1 MHSDGQSCA
10 HERYGRNGQGA
21 PHCVSQW
28 SKGIATATATAAV
41 TAAAAAAMENHL
53 LSHVTRTHA
62 TDPTTQCPVTRPYET
77 NGRAAPSSP
86 GGPHDY
92 ISTASRR
99 VAGGGRLRLRQQAGV
114 SSLWLCV
121 GESKA
126 SSRASRWGCAG
137 HGIAWASMGI
147 ESAAAERKA
156 RIAAL
161 RALRQA
167 EEAGDQAAIDA
178 NAFGRQVKQHFR
190 TSRPPPAGMLASAS
204 AQAPMTLEQEVD
216 GMQEQVIQEDTRK
229 QAEELDLT
237 NIAPRRANWDLRRDL
252 DERLARLEPKT
263 QAAIHTLIVQRIR
276 ASRDRDEEAANVLV
290 NE

>member
-1 MHSDGQSCA
+1 
-10 HERYGRNGQGA
+10 
-21 PHCVSQW
+21 
-28 SKGIATATATAAV
+28 
-41 TAAAAAAMENHL
+41 
-53 LSHVTRTHA
+53 
-62 TDPTTQCPVTRPYET
+62 
-77 NGRAAPSSP
+77 
-86 GGPHDY
+86 
-92 ISTASRR
+92 
-99 VAGGGRLRLRQQAGV
+99 
-114 SSLWLCV
+114 
-121 GESKA
+121 
-126 SSRASRWGCAG
+126 
-137 HGIAWASMGI
+137 MGI

-167 EEAGDQAAIDA
+167 EEASNQAAIDA